1 MKVCSTQVS
10 SQSNLDNKTSSIILT
25 SERSLKPNLSRLL
38 KTGTEQ
44 NPLALAMGSVSG
56 WVYSSAKT
64 PFPTKKQQ
72 KYCIYYTILTVNN
85 LALKDEAFLAF
96 RPHLIKRKRL
106 LLSKRLWIDAMGEVY
121 DSLTGFLK

>member
-44 NPLALAMGSVSG
+44 NPLALAMGSVREKNMDA
-56 WVYSSAKT
+56 VYN
-64 PFPTKKQQ
+64 PFKNKEF
-72 KYCIYYTILTVNN
+72 KSRHDVNVSV
-85 LALKDEAFLAF
+85 LSDLAF
-96 RPHLIKRKRL
+96 SI
-106 LLSKRLWIDAMGEVY
+106 
-121 DSLTGFLK
+121 SLVFFTASIVFLFLHFSQ